1 MDGVTVTLV
10 TFQEKQKTD
19 IGIFC
24 PVFTA
29 KTTKMSSDQCIL
41 DIQGKNGHWFAFSYL
56 NHQNLQFSKFDHNSI
71 HANLSRSCSTLSSKR
86 RLFII
91 FYL

>member
-1 MDGVTVTLV
+1 MDGVTVTFV

-29 KTTKMSSDQCIL
+29 KTTKMSLDQCIL
-41 DIQGKNGHWFAFSYL
+41 DIQGKKWTLVCFFL
-56 NHQNLQFSKFDHNSI
+56 FKLSKSAI
-71 HANLSRSCSTLSSKR
+71 LKICP
-86 RLFII
+86 
-91 FYL
+91 